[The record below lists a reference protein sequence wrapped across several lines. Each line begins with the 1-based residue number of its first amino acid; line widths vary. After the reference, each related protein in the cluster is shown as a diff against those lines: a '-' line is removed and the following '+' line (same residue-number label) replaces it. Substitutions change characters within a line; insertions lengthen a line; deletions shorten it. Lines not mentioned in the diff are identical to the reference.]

1 MVVTNLES
9 LVLRGVRVGGDATA
23 KMVRFGSRMG
33 HVRTAAF
40 HSRHPSQSCR
50 RTGYQ
55 SASRFI
61 LAESLDEDSTAI
73 RAGRPDSFAGVPVS
87 RSPAGIAGWAVLFGW
102 LKAVGEPR
110 STAVRWF
117 GSFRAKSRAS
127 VGNAAPGHSLAARLR
142 AEGGESQK
150 RLPLLNRLGKRG
162 QPKLAWPMP
171 ACGMPLASTRGMRA
185 NGFGFQISD

>member
-1 MVVTNLES
+1 V
-9 LVLRGVRVGGDATA
+9 TA
-23 KMVRFGSRMG
+23 KIMRFGSRMD
-33 HVRTAAF
+33 HVQTAAF

-55 SASRFI
+55 SDSRFS

-87 RSPAGIAGWAVLFGW
+87 RSPAGIAGWAVPSGW

-127 VGNAAPGHSLAARLR
+127 VGNAAPEHSLAARLR

-162 QPKLAWPMP
+162 QPKLAWPMR
-171 ACGMPLASTRGMRA
+171 AFGMPMASTRGMRA
-185 NGFGFQISD
+185 NDFRFQISD

>member
-9 LVLRGVRVGGDATA
+9 LVLRGVGVVGDVTA
-23 KMVRFGSRMG
+23 RIMRFGSRMDHG
-33 HVRTAAF
+33 QTAASLS
-40 HSRHPSQSCR
+40 HPRHPSQSCR
-50 RTGYQ
+50 RIGYQ
-55 SASRFI
+55 SDSRFI
-61 LAESLDEDSTAI
+61 LAESLDEDTAAI

-150 RLPLLNRLGKRG
+150 RLPLLNRFGKRG
-162 QPKLAWPMP
+162 QPKLAWPMR
-171 ACGMPLASTRGMRA
+171 AFGMPMASTRGMRA
-185 NGFGFQISD
+185 N